1 MKVTKET
8 VYTIENDA
16 GEKVNL
22 TETEMR
28 QLQVQLFSLLPS
40 SGPVVTGPNTTFFGR
55 QTIPLNQYTI
65 TANDT
70 MNCNVG
76 PVTTGI
82 TTATGVVN
90 QR

>member
-16 GEKVNL
+16 GERVNL

-40 SGPVVTGPNTTFFGR
+40 SGPVVTGPNTTFFGQ
-55 QTIPLNQYTI
+55 QTVPLNHYTI
-65 TANDT
+65 TANDSMAST
-70 MNCNVG
+70 IG
-76 PVTTGI
+76 TATTGI
-82 TTATGVVN
+82 TTVTGVVN
-90 QR
+90 RA